1 MIRRF
6 AILLPVFFLGFLI
19 LFASV
24 LRASEVRY
32 SFNKTTK
39 SSITTS
45 AQNVYIDYDLPEATA
60 TPNNFFWP
68 VIALNDRV
76 ETVFASDSLQRS
88 LVLLSHS
95 DNRLSVGLKMFDEGK
110 IEESV
115 SIFNKAEGYLEES
128 LESFK
133 LFSDSG
139 SEETLIL
146 EKISLASLKHRQILE
161 ECLIDAPDD
170 ARAMITKTLDI
181 PKSVYSET
189 EIMLE
194 KLGTNAPQNP
204 F

>member
-133 LFSDSG
+133 
-139 SEETLIL
+139 
-146 EKISLASLKHRQILE
+146 
-161 ECLIDAPDD
+161 
-170 ARAMITKTLDI
+170 
-181 PKSVYSET
+181 
-189 EIMLE
+189 
-194 KLGTNAPQNP
+194 
-204 F
+204 